1 MISLEKATA
10 IARRYPSPTHLIEA
24 YRYAK
29 LEKVLCHIDP
39 DQNNTLDQVGGIRM
53 KLAHVFG
60 IKRGLGVQKSP

>member
-39 DQNNTLDQVGGIRM
+39 DQNNTLDQVGGI
-53 KLAHVFG
+53 
-60 IKRGLGVQKSP
+60 